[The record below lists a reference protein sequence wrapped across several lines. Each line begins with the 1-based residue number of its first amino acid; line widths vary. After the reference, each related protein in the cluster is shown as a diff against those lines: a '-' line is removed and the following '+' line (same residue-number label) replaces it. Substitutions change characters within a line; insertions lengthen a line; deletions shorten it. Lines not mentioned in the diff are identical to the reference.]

1 MKSLKFIKNKRHIFS
16 YSGVNKAKILF
27 NIIRLLFYKLINK
40 KFVIVKIYGNK
51 MLLDLRT
58 PGTSQALF
66 VYNKREFLDT
76 EILMKELK
84 HDMNVLDIGANIGY
98 YVLLEASLLD
108 NGKVYAFE
116 PDPRNIEI
124 LEKNIKIN
132 NFSEKVK
139 LYPYAVAEKDCV
151 RKFSLSEQTNLNS
164 FTRKYGNI
172 GHIEVKC
179 MKLNDFAKE
188 KKINFLRMDI
198 EGYECM
204 AIAGMLDFLRE
215 KQDLKLQIELHP
227 SVFNIGEFSFLEEL
241 SMLEK
246 FGFRTKY
253 LISAGKARQPKIIQ
267 KGYKPIKTVIEGRL
281 SRGLYENIKMEDLL
295 FFLNDE
301 TKIVRSILLC
311 K

>member
-1 MKSLKFIKNKRHIFS
+1 MRLYNIFAYTGIS
-16 YSGVNKAKILF
+16 KIRIFL

-40 KFVIVKIYGNK
+40 TSVITKIHGNK
-51 MLLDLRT
+51 MLLDLKT
-58 PGTSQALF
+58 LGTSEVLF
-66 VYNKREFLDT
+66 VYGKRELLDT
-76 EILMKELK
+76 QILIEELK

-132 NFSEKVK
+132 NFSEKVS
-139 LYPYAVAEKDCV
+139 LFPYAVAEKDCV

-188 KKINFLRMDI
+188 KKIDFLRMDI

-204 AIAGMLDFLRE
+204 ALAGMMDFLKE
-215 KQDLKLQIELHP
+215 KENLKLQIELHP

-253 LISAGKARQPKIIQ
+253 LISAGKAKQPKILQ
-267 KGYKPIKTVIEGRL
+267 RGYNPIRVVREGKWGH
-281 SRGLYENIKMEDLL
+281 GLYKDIKMEDLL
-295 FFLNDE
+295 FFLDDK